1 MQCVLKFLR
10 VFYFL
15 HLVVKF
21 FVSDVYGVRG
31 FYFVTDEIICFRC
44 VWCERLFFFLFGR
57 FIFSFFTVCFIL
69 TSIIELAFFSESHDF
84 WFRSIMFFHFS
95 SSWWDEMMAHFP
107 DRLLRIGPSICPIYF
122 FLCSGWCSDFK
133 VWLFWFCDRLLIK
146 FRDDTEGASDGTF
159 PKLYF

>member
-1 MQCVLKFLR
+1 MFPDGVYGVR
-10 VFYFL
+10 VFYF
-15 HLVVKF
+15 VN
-21 FVSDVYGVRG
+21 
-31 FYFVTDEIICFRC
+31 DEIICFRMVC
-44 VWCERLFFFLFGR
+44 MVWEAFFLLVWKIFFFFFHRLFH
-57 FIFSFFTVCFIL
+57 SY
-69 TSIIELAFFSESHDF
+69 IIELAFFSESDDF

-133 VWLFWFCDRLLIK
+133 VWLFWLCDRLLIK
-146 FRDDTEGASDGTF
+146 FRDDTEEASDGTV